1 MTLFDHFGVIAPVYD
16 WLFRPRDPA
25 RLAELAELPG
35 SGYLLDVGG
44 GTGRVAYSLKA
55 WSESIVV
62 ADLSFRM
69 LRSAANKG
77 GLTAVCTPAEKLPF
91 KDGSFD
97 RIIMVD
103 ALHHVC
109 DQAKAAQEMW
119 RLLRVGGKIVIE
131 EPDIR
136 SLAVIILALVEKAL
150 LMRSHFLSP
159 PRIAMLF
166 PPNESTYHIVVEGYT
181 AWIIIEK

>member
-1 MTLFDHFGVIAPVYD
+1 MTLFDHFGAIAPVYD
-16 WLFRPRDPA
+16 RFFRPHDPA
-25 RLAELAELPG
+25 RLAELADLPTPG
-35 SGYLLDVGG
+35 FLLDVGG
-44 GTGRVAYSLKA
+44 GTGRVAHSLKP
-55 WSESIVV
+55 WQQSIIV

-69 LRSAANKG
+69 LQNAGCKD
-77 GLTAVCTPAEKLPF
+77 GLHTVCAPAERLPF
-91 KDGSFD
+91 ADESFD

-109 DQAKAAQEMW
+109 SQTTAVDEMW
-119 RLLRVGGKIVIE
+119 RLLRPGGKIVIE

-136 SLAVIILALVEKAL
+136 SVFVVILALLEKIL

-159 PRIAMLF
+159 PKIVALF
-166 PPNESTYHIVVEGYT
+166 PPSGLKQQIVVKGYT